1 MALQCVVRLV
11 AAGRRY
17 EGPHA
22 GPWLD
27 AVVGEP
33 PGTPVR
39 RVAPWPG
46 APLDAPSRV
55 VLLDGP
61 WQVVPLDGPWQV
73 VPLDGLLAQL
83 RRLDL
88 VALGRTSRCSPQ
100 SRRHQEE
107 MLQHQRR
114 AEARSQLPHASSPG
128 VVNAQAQKSFAWG
141 L

>member
-39 RVAPWPG
+39 RVAPWQE
-46 APLDAPSRV
+46 APPDAPSRV

-61 WQVVPLDGPWQV
+61 WQVVPLDG
-73 VPLDGLLAQL
+73 LLAQL
-83 RRLDL
+83 RHLDHGL
-88 VALGRTSRCSPQ
+88 FPPGRTTRCSLRSQ
-100 SRRHQEE
+100 RHQEKT
-107 MLQHQRR
+107 LQCGRR
-114 AEARSQLPHASSPG
+114 AEALSQLPRASPPG
-128 VVNAQAQKSFAWG
+128 SINAQAQKSFASG